1 MYLQSKSIPELEDT
15 SPCRRGKLI
24 CYIFYSELRGST
36 FSPSQTGALDA
47 LASPVTGN
55 LSTHVPLVGSREE
68 RMANYAASPEYSR
81 SSPTVEAQ
89 KTGAG
94 PGAEGVRSWMENPKA
109 LRKHPRP
116 LTAGLPT

>member
-1 MYLQSKSIPELEDT
+1 M
-15 SPCRRGKLI
+15 
-24 CYIFYSELRGST
+24 
-36 FSPSQTGALDA
+36 
-47 LASPVTGN
+47 
-55 LSTHVPLVGSREE
+55 
-68 RMANYAASPEYSR
+68 NYAASSEYSR

-116 LTAGLPT
+116 LTVGLPTRQVVFLRQESLEQVIG